1 MRYRLQYDPEFL
13 THRYVMDQWSTTKVI
28 TSGKL
33 RTASI
38 LVIVGDGKGC
48 LGWGIGKHVK
58 EDVAME
64 LAWHK
69 AEVALILRLRWP
81 CLRACVHA
89 RVRVLVCLFCA
100 CPADGLMCE

>member
-69 AEVALILRLRWP
+69 AEVAFILRPVPRSV
-81 CLRACVHA
+81 CCGGRACVS
-89 RVRVLVCLFCA
+89 RVRC
-100 CPADGLMCE
+100 

>member
-69 AEVALILRLRWP
+69 AEVAFILRPRSVCCGGW
-81 CLRACVHA
+81 ACVS
-89 RVRVLVCLFCA
+89 RVRC
-100 CPADGLMCE
+100 